1 MRVNIFG
8 VYPSAMY
15 AIIFDIDQ
23 NTLAKTYEAPA
34 YANAYTDIEQ
44 LLKRYGF
51 TKKQN
56 SLYFASTDKVN
67 AVTCVLAAQDLAKT
81 YNWFSA
87 SVKDIKMLRIEET
100 SDLMPAIKNT
110 QD

>member
-1 MRVNIFG
+1 
-8 VYPSAMY
+8 MY

-23 NTLAKTYEAPA
+23 DTLVKTYEASA
-34 YANAYTDIEQ
+34 HTNAYTDIKQ
-44 LLKRYGF
+44 LLKGYGF

-56 SLYFASTDKVN
+56 SLYFASADKVN

-81 YNWFSA
+81 YDWFSA

-100 SDLMPAIKNT
+100 SNLMPAIKKNT

>member
-1 MRVNIFG
+1 
-8 VYPSAMY
+8 MY

-23 NTLAKTYEAPA
+23 DTLAKTYEASA
-34 YANAYTDIEQ
+34 YTNAYTDIEQ

-56 SLYFASTDKVN
+56 SLYFASTDNVN

-81 YNWFSA
+81 YDWFSA